1 MAELMASLGIILLKI
16 TNLLM
21 KKIGYLVFVILL
33 LTFNLVYAQTN
44 YQVDV
49 RNAEQKIIRG
59 HLNLGGSNPQGDSIS
74 INNYFL
80 EYNHKPFFPIVGEFH
95 YSRYPQ
101 KYWEESIL
109 KMKAGGINVIATYV
123 FWNMHE
129 RAEGKFDWEGQLNL
143 RRFIE
148 LVEKHNM
155 KTIVR
160 LGPFCH
166 GEVRNGGIPDWL
178 YGRPFDIRSN
188 DPEYLGYV
196 ERLYGQ
202 IAQQIEGKLF
212 KDGGPII
219 GVQLENE
226 FQHSAAKWWLHYPG
240 SPIEYTVAR
249 RDLDVTH
256 EGVSVS
262 KTENDAAA
270 YGSDHMEN
278 LKTIAQNAGMDV
290 PIYTATG
297 WGNAAIVKKGSI
309 PVTAAYA
316 YPTWAPKGPSP
327 FYLYKDMHKNPDYAP
342 VSYDSELYPSVPAEL
357 GTGIMVTYSRR
368 PTVNPRSIEPMM
380 VRTIGSGSNGIGY
393 YMYHGGSTPVFDGHF
408 YNEEVGGYNKI
419 SYDFQAPI
427 GEFGKLRYHYHSL
440 KLLHF
445 FLESYGQVLAPQE
458 TVLPE
463 TNEQITPD
471 DISTLRYAVR
481 SDGNSGFVFMHNFQD
496 DLATKDLQNLRLNI
510 QTETGEITIPS
521 TGTFSLLK
529 DESAIL
535 PFNLNLDGAE
545 IRYATVQPLTILNSG
560 NQKHYIFFSNNGM
573 RPEFALENVDLS
585 AVDVDNAAVEAEGG
599 LAKVSGKS
607 GEVFSFTVNE
617 NRFLVVP
624 KSMALK
630 AWKSDEGQMIFTNAT
645 ILPKKGYI
653 DILSNSADSL
663 ELRFYPKLD
672 DKPRLSGAQIKVG
685 PSASDY
691 FFTYEVSLPKVKPPF
706 QVDTVSTQRFV
717 VKSTGP
723 LDGLSDVIM
732 KVDYT
737 GDRAMAFI
745 DGKLVGDHF
754 FYGKP
759 WEVGMRKFENQMH
772 GENLLLLFHSM
783 RKDAEYLQ
791 DFDESEIPAFS
802 DDGTFLKINS
812 IEFIPEYK
820 AVLVLE

>member
-1 MAELMASLGIILLKI
+1 
-16 TNLLM
+16 M
-21 KKIGYLVFVILL
+21 KVKCFLVC
-33 LTFNLVYAQTN
+33 TFLVYNVTYAQHT
-44 YQVDV
+44 YTIDV
-49 RNAEQKIIRG
+49 SNSEQKIIRG
-59 HLNLGGSNPQGDSIS
+59 HLNLEGSNPQGDTLSV
-74 INNYFL
+74 NNYYL
-80 EYNHKPFFPIVGEFH
+80 EYNHKPFFPIIGEFH

-109 KMKAGGINVIATYV
+109 KMKAGGMNVIATYV

-129 RAEGKFDWEGQLNL
+129 REEGKYDWEGQLNL

-155 KTIVR
+155 KAIVR

-196 ERLYGQ
+196 ERLYSQ
-202 IAQQIEGKLF
+202 IARQIEGKLF
-212 KDGGPII
+212 RDGGPII

-240 SPIEYTVAR
+240 SPIEFTAVR
-249 RDLDVTH
+249 RDQDVIH
-256 EGVSVS
+256 EGVCVS
-262 KTENDAAA
+262 EKGNDDAE
-270 YGSDHMEN
+270 YGSDHMKN
-278 LKTIAQNAGMDV
+278 LKTIAQKAGIDV

-342 VSYDSELYPSVPAEL
+342 VSYDPELYPSTPAEL

-368 PTVNPRSIEPMM
+368 PTVNPKSILPMM

-408 YNEEVGGYNKI
+408 YNEETGGYNKI

-427 GEFGKLRYHYHSL
+427 GEFGQLRYHYHSL

-445 FLESYGQVLAPQE
+445 FLESYGEELAPMV

-463 TNEQITPD
+463 TNERIDPSNTN
-471 DISTLRYAVR
+471 TLRYAVR

-496 DLATKDLQNLRLNI
+496 DLPTRDLHNFRLKLQTK
-510 QTETGEITIPS
+510 EGAITIPS
-521 TGTFSLLK
+521 TGTFSLLR

-535 PFNLNLDGAE
+535 PFNIDLDGTKV
-545 IRYATVQPLTILNSG
+545 RYATVQPLTILNRED
-560 NQKHYIFFSNNGM
+560 QKYYIFFSTEGIH
-573 RPEFALENVDLS
+573 PEIVFENVNRSDLIR
-585 AVDVDNAAVEAEGG
+585 DNAAVDVQDE
-599 LAKVSGKS
+599 LVKVSGKS
-607 GEVFSFTVNE
+607 GEVFSFSVNKKH
-617 NRFLVVP
+617 FLVIP

-630 AWKSDEGQMIFTNAT
+630 AWRSDNGQMIFTDAT
-645 ILPKKGYI
+645 ILQRKGYI
-653 DILSNSADSL
+653 DVLSNNGNSQ
-663 ELRFYPKLD
+663 ELIFYPRLKHT
-672 DKPRLSGAQIKVG
+672 PRLSGAEID
-685 PSASDY
+685 SANFSNTN
-691 FFTYEVSLPKVKPPF
+691 FSPYEIHFPKIEPPF
-706 QVDTVSTQRFV
+706 KVIPVTDRRHVIQ
-717 VKSTGP
+717 STGRME
-723 LDGLSDVIM
+723 GLNDVIM
-732 KVDYT
+732 NVNYV
-737 GDRAMAFI
+737 GDRSMAFI

-754 FYGKP
+754 YYGKP
-759 WEVGMRKFENQMH
+759 WEIGMRKFEVKMQNDD
-772 GENLLLLFHSM
+772 LLLMFHPM
-783 RKDAEYLQ
+783 RNNAEYLQ
-791 DFDESEIPAFS
+791 DFDKSEIPSFS
-802 DDGTFLKINS
+802 SRGSYLQIDN

-820 AVLVLE
+820 AMMVIQ